1 LAYLAPFP
9 PLPDQAFPPARN
21 HSRWQGARILI
32 EVTQLRPNRRIDIY
46 QSHDEWV
53 SEHWP
58 FPNDSKRSLLPA
70 TKLAGLMTW
79 GELKL
84 APLSTNNQTEESAAA
99 PFANYERLK
108 WACRM
113 TGIFILV
120 DDLVNAHDRDPTLIA
135 GFRSV
140 VDGKGFMINAV
151 LRYAADINLTDE
163 TLNHPLIRKA
173 ERIAAEYGSLAND
186 LRAYSYEKTPPSD
199 AEDILNILSNQYQ
212 LTHSQA

>member
-1 LAYLAPFP
+1 
-9 PLPDQAFPPARN
+9 
-21 HSRWQGARILI
+21 
-32 EVTQLRPNRRIDIY
+32 
-46 QSHDEWV
+46 
-53 SEHWP
+53 
-58 FPNDSKRSLLPA
+58 
-70 TKLAGLMTW
+70 MTW

-140 VDGKGFMINAV
+140 VDGKGVSIKQDCHPRTFSQIV
-151 LRYAADINLTDE
+151 RLTRE
-163 TLNHPLIRKA
+163 WW
-173 ERIAAEYGSLAND
+173 E
-186 LRAYSYEKTPPSD
+186 
-199 AEDILNILSNQYQ
+199 
-212 LTHSQA
+212 